1 MSSGGKTDFKVIV
14 PTRAGIDLENN
25 DKTID
30 GHIKIEK
37 YSQQTN
43 IYVCGVVIKPP
54 RSAEG
59 SYRNC
64 HSLYFFFL
72 LNMRM
77 VSLSQTLATPTMGP
91 LGRSCWLL
99 ELVSPCAPLDALVA

>member
-1 MSSGGKTDFKVIV
+1 MVNHNPKGFDGEVRRGGRKSMSSGGKTDFKVIV

-43 IYVCGVVIKPP
+43 IYVDLFASKVKNADEAHITSESFVWSDGGANEATKFLQENGFRVVVMLK
-54 RSAEG
+54 
-59 SYRNC
+59 
-64 HSLYFFFL
+64 
-72 LNMRM
+72 
-77 VSLSQTLATPTMGP
+77 
-91 LGRSCWLL
+91 
-99 ELVSPCAPLDALVA
+99 